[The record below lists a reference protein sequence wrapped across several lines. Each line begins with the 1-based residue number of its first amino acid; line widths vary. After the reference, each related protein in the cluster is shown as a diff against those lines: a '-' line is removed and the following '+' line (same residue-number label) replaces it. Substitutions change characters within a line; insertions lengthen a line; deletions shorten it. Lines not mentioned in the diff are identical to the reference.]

1 MEHAMISSAR
11 QVDEQVQ
18 GGCYHSS
25 DILQQSWSHDL
36 MISFEQLKRQV
47 SHGLS
52 KVEPV
57 SKQEAESTAAAS
69 YYRTDIMDWTE

>member
-1 MEHAMISSAR
+1 MRWSAVQDKLMNKCKVAVIILAISYSKA
-11 QVDEQVQ
+11 
-18 GGCYHSS
+18 
-25 DILQQSWSHDL
+25 DL
-36 MISFEQLKRQV
+36 MINFEQLKRQV

>member
-1 MEHAMISSAR
+1 MISSAR

-25 DILQQSWSHDL
+25 DILQQ
-36 MISFEQLKRQV
+36 EQLKRQV
-47 SHGLS
+47 SHGLR

-69 YYRTDIMDWTE
+69 YYRTDIMD